1 MIIIII
7 HKQCWSMHKWMIWI
21 SEDFDDV
28 YHYTHVSECFFP
40 PALQRPAVDWVS
52 CGERWEWCFEPCCPA
67 LKRLR
72 EILRGLSKSLRP
84 LCSAWQLLLRIWM
97 QNAEVLSTF
106 ANKHQLNAALM
117 RLKWVRK
124 SARSRCLLC
133 FWTGSARCCTRSLS
147 CALSLAFVV
156 AH

>member
-1 MIIIII
+1 MTTIVDPCINGWFGFLRILMMCIT
-7 HKQCWSMHKWMIWI
+7 
-21 SEDFDDV
+21 
-28 YHYTHVSECFFP
+28 YTHVSECFFP

-72 EILRGLSKSLRP
+72 EILRGRSKSLRP

-97 QNAEVLSTF
+97 QNAEILSTF

-117 RLKWVRK
+117 RLKWVWK
-124 SARSRCLLC
+124 SARSCCLLC
-133 FWTGSARCCTRSLS
+133 YLNRQRALSKRCCTRSLS